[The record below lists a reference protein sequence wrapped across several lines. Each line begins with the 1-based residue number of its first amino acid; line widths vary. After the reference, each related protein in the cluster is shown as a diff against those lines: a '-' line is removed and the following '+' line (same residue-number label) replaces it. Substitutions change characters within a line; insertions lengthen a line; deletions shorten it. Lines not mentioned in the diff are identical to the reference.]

1 VTIKLNLANKPFTN
15 RVLPWLL
22 TAVVVS
28 FSLLGLVFIVR
39 ATGQANEAARAV
51 QRDNSTLHE
60 QERAQTLVLE
70 KQANAVKGA
79 LTAEQLRTLSSAH
92 ELIDRKEFSW
102 SRLLADLESAL
113 PGGVRVSRI
122 SVRDVAAQ
130 GSQTLAALDL
140 VVAAKTPSTVTDMIA
155 AMDRLGIFQAEIRAQ
170 NLQKGRGQ
178 AGTEYELYVLY
189 RPRPGATSPVSQPNE
204 LASVPPAPKSAA
216 SAPPTSEGGA
226 R

>member
-1 VTIKLNLANKPFTN
+1 VAIKLNLANKPFTN

-22 TAVVVS
+22 TVVVVF

-51 QRDNSTLHE
+51 QKDNGTLHE

-92 ELIDRKEFSW
+92 ELIGRKEFSW
-102 SRLLADLESAL
+102 SRLFADLESAL

-122 SVRDVAAQ
+122 SVRDVATQ

-140 VVAAKTPSTVTDMIA
+140 VVVAKTPSTVTDMIA

-178 AGTEYELYVLY
+178 GGTEYELYVLY
-189 RPRPGATSPVSQPNE
+189 RPRAGASSPESQPTE
-204 LASVPPAPKSAA
+204 IASVPPAPKSVP